1 MAPFTKQQIETA
13 LKSKSGP
20 LTPEDVRRV
29 AKNRDAVL
37 KMIAEFPPEHERARR
52 QAQLL
57 FEILE
62 ESATGKL
69 NIHPDEL
76 RWAAGALIYLAAPI
90 DIVPDQEKGGYAD
103 DAAVVALAFTRSE
116 GPVRTFC
123 QLRGLDLAEYS

>member
-1 MAPFTKQQIETA
+1 MW
-13 LKSKSGP
+13 
-20 LTPEDVRRV
+20 R
-29 AKNRDAVL
+29 
-37 KMIAEFPPEHERARR
+37 
-52 QAQLL
+52 
-57 FEILE
+57 
-62 ESATGKL
+62 
-69 NIHPDEL
+69 